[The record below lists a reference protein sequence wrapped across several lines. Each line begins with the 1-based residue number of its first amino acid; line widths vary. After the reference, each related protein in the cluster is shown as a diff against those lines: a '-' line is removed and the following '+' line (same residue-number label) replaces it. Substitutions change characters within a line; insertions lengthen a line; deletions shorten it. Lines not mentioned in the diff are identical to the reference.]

1 MKMKDKLTHTGKKK
15 LNRKVVKGISI
26 SSSIALIGAGIAT
39 VFALSNLTNTKSLDY
54 VETQDQYIYRVESN
68 QPSKIDNLVP

>member
-1 MKMKDKLTHTGKKK
+1 MKMKDKLTHTGKKM

-26 SSSIALIGAGIAT
+26 SSSIALIGSGIAT